1 MSITKISCRIVPT
14 SSGYRPVHIANTTP
28 DTNLITVAA
37 TRAIEQTTMVD
48 TTVMTDDP
56 TAMTDD
62 PTAMID
68 DPTVTT
74 VGRIG
79 TIGIETGLIEMI
91 GDTTT
96 ITNTI
101 GMRGDTA
108 TTTNTIGTTILTI
121 ATGADLG
128 TVPDATVAG
137 ILTTWKI
144 GRAGFL

>member
-56 TAMTDD
+56 TAM
-62 PTAMID
+62 ID

-108 TTTNTIGTTILTI
+108 TTTKTIGTTILTI